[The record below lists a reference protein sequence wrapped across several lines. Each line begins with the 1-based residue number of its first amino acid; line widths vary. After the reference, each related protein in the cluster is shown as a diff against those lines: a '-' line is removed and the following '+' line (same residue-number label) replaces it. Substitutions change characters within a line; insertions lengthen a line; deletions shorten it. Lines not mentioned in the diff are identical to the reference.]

1 MNHSPVRKQLPKKE
15 VEYDSQLL
23 ELLIG
28 AATGVVLV
36 FVVKVE
42 LEMFANWEK
51 AARI

>member
-1 MNHSPVRKQLPKKE
+1 VNHAHSRKQLLKKE

-42 LEMFANWEK
+42 LDMFANWEK
-51 AARI
+51 AAGI